1 MLKPS
6 TALCGILL
14 ISTPV
19 FAQQLTVSI
28 GAFGDPA
35 DFMITEGSNLSLR
48 VTELVP
54 APGANNSTHVL
65 VEGLSPLE
73 ADSMVY
79 ASPYRGINSTTG
91 DEQDVGV
98 LYLEMP
104 EAAALPAGTVSSPI
118 VGVLQRAGPWSAQG
132 LTVPTTSIGG
142 ASGVS
147 SYNSGAMTMSLTL
160 ERGAETFTGTTSYSV
175 VDTNS
180 LEVEPF
186 TLVKDGA
193 TSYQLSGATLMR
205 DGGRFYGTLTNQS
218 AGAGYDSLLFSV
230 ELTNIPDVDM
240 DGIPDIVD
248 DSIEAVELVPGEW
261 VRLPIGLVYGITDTM
276 GISDELGVVY
286 TGHMPFYYAFGAS
299 GWVTAHQYTG
309 DGHWLHHMDK
319 GWIYV
324 LEGAGGWYWGFPTGS
339 GEGAWNHFLQP
350 TW

>member
-14 ISTPV
+14 LSTPV

-54 APGANNSTHVL
+54 APGTNNSTHVL

-104 EAAALPAGTVSSPI
+104 ESAALPAGTVSSPI
-118 VGVLQRAGPWSAQG
+118 VGVLQRAGPWSNQG
-132 LTVPTTSIGG
+132 LVIPTTSIGG
-142 ASGVS
+142 ASGAS
-147 SYNSGAMTMSLTL
+147 GYDSGAMTMSLTL
-160 ERGAETFTGTTSYSV
+160 ERGAETFTGTTNYTV

-180 LEVEPF
+180 LEIEPF

-193 TSYQLSGATLMR
+193 TSYQLSGAKLMR

-230 ELTNIPDVDM
+230 ELSNIPDVDM

-248 DSIEAVELVPGEW
+248 DSISAVELVPGEW
-261 VRLPIGLVYGITDTM
+261 VRLPIGLVYGITGTW
-276 GISDELGVVY
+276 GASDELGVVY
-286 TGHMPFYYAFGAS
+286 TGELPFYFSFAAN

-309 DGHWLHHMDK
+309 EGHWLHHMDK

-339 GEGAWNHFLQP
+339 GEGAWNHFFQP
-350 TW
+350 MW